1 MPHEPL
7 TPAASDYGLP
17 ADTDNPA
24 ADLVLTTSET
34 AHLMRLST
42 RSLERL
48 GETGG
53 GPARIQ
59 LTGRRVGYWRSDVMA
74 WLKAR
79 TSPAKRA
86 A

>member
-1 MPHEPL
+1 MTL
-7 TPAASDYGLP
+7 DTNIPAQNAR
-17 ADTDNPA
+17 
-24 ADLVLTTSET
+24 DLDVVLTQPE
-34 AHLMRLST
+34 AAQMLRLST

-48 GETGG
+48 VETGEA
-53 GPARIQ
+53 PPRIQ
-59 LTGRRVGYWRSDVMA
+59 LSGRRIGYWRSDLMT